1 MKVVIVSVFPPFRGG
16 IARFNSHLAAAL
28 KAGGHDVFEINFS
41 RQYPS
46 FLFPGKTQYI
56 DGSTHSSIPALLDSI
71 NPISWRKTARYV
83 EELNPD
89 RVIIPYWSGYLAPA
103 LRGVAR
109 RLRQH
114 RVTGLLHNAIPHDAG
129 VVQKQL
135 SLLFFTSCD
144 DFVTLSRSVT
154 DDFKA
159 LIEHDESSKNVRVT
173 TLFHPVYPHSNT
185 SVQRDQ
191 ARAQFGLSA
200 GCKVLLFFGLIRK
213 YKGLD
218 LLLRAFME
226 LDDSYHL
233 IIAGEAYISLD
244 EMKAGIPET
253 HFSRVHWHS
262 DFIADEDL
270 PLYFGAADLL
280 VLPYRNATQSGVTAT
295 ALHFNLPIVA
305 SNVGGLSEYIDH
317 GVTGLLFEPNDADA
331 IKAAIIEWFASGREA
346 EIIESRIGEKRNA
359 LSWESFAS
367 ALISD

>member
-1 MKVVIVSVFPPFRGG
+1 M
-16 IARFNSHLAAAL
+16 
-28 KAGGHDVFEINFS
+28 NFS

-56 DGSTHSSIPALLDSI
+56 DGSTKSTVPALLDSI
-71 NPISWRKTARYV
+71 NPISWRKTAGYI

-135 SLLFFTSCD
+135 STRFFASCD
-144 DFVTLSRSVT
+144 DFVTLSNSVT
-154 DDFKA
+154 DDLKG
-159 LIEHDESSKNVRVT
+159 LIQHDESTKNIRIK
-173 TLFHPVYPHSNT
+173 TLFHPVYPHPSK
-185 SVQRDQ
+185 SIQRDH
-191 ARAQFGLSA
+191 ARAHFGLTA

-218 LLLRAFME
+218 LLLKAFYD

-244 EMKAGIPET
+244 DMKAALPQSHIG
-253 HFSRVHWHS
+253 RVHWHS
-262 DFIADEDL
+262 HFIADEDL

-346 EIIESRIGEKRNA
+346 EIIESKMEEKRDS

-367 ALISD
+367 SLISD